1 MSIKK
6 FVFCSLFTKIFTSKI
21 TLFCRNK
28 KQSKKKK
35 VQIIFFLLFELHIG
49 VTWSNKK
56 ILGLNFFVHAQN
68 SFKIKLASVNNT
80 LIKLRK
86 WTFFHSGHTVYR
98 CGVYPGANQGPHL
111 DSILKTR

>member
-1 MSIKK
+1 MF
-6 FVFCSLFTKIFTSKI
+6 FVHYLQKYLQAKLRCFAETKNNQ
-21 TLFCRNK
+21 R
-28 KQSKKKK
+28 KKK

-86 WTFFHSGHTVYR
+86 WTFFHSGHTV
-98 CGVYPGANQGPHL
+98 Q
-111 DSILKTR
+111 